1 MPSNWYVD
9 CGGHAFALEFDQ
21 GCMRCGKLKICI
33 EALKISHSAEP
44 NIVVVGGTFTG
55 FDPGGA
61 LSRGN

>member
-1 MPSNWYVD
+1 
-9 CGGHAFALEFDQ
+9 
-21 GCMRCGKLKICI
+21 MRCGKLKICI